1 MPRHGHDDDT
11 GDADADA
18 DDDGD
23 VTVMMMVVMRLSE
36 KNAMLQPICK
46 KLVLGPKKLISS
58 VFKSSSTGNLKFS
71 ETSLNSRT
79 VISNE
84 RFQNL
89 SALLFT

>member
-1 MPRHGHDDDT
+1 MCT
-11 GDADADA
+11 GACDAHTTLCQDM
-18 DDDGD
+18 
-23 VTVMMMVVMRLSE
+23 VMMMMLVMRLSE